1 MAALRI
7 WAKYP
12 LEEPSRPIRIP
23 FSDMRLWTSV
33 MPLPIAFMRILTN
46 ARDAK
51 EKMRSSTKS
60 FRDTTDPIEE
70 ASQPNRCHV
79 PVKRVPGWMATIR
92 NHFA

>member
-1 MAALRI
+1 
-7 WAKYP
+7 
-12 LEEPSRPIRIP
+12 
-23 FSDMRLWTSV
+23 
-33 MPLPIAFMRILTN
+33 MPLPIVFMRILTN

-70 ASQPNRCHV
+70 ASQPNRCHG

-92 NHFA
+92 NHFASKPCLYKEVPVKRGFQ